1 VTINKVLQS
10 CPVGH
15 APKTIAFFAGHSI
28 QSDVRGP
35 RSSRFREIFF
45 SLHVYLP
52 PRFAEM
58 LKLIGMRYRYLL
70 KRENSVE
77 RALKEP
83 ERTAMDPAEISRLRR
98 AIQRTYG
105 SSPHKKKVWL
115 ALLELQANLPADR

>member
-1 VTINKVLQS
+1 
-10 CPVGH
+10 
-15 APKTIAFFAGHSI
+15 
-28 QSDVRGP
+28 
-35 RSSRFREIFF
+35 
-45 SLHVYLP
+45 
-52 PRFAEM
+52 M
-58 LKLIGMRYRYLL
+58 LKQ
-70 KRENSVE
+70 ENSVE